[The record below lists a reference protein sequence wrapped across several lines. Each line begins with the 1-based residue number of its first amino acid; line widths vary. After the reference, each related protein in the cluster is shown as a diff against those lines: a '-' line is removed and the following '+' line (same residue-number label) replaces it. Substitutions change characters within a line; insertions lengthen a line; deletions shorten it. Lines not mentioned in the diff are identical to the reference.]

1 MLAEMVSPLDLK
13 KACLS
18 FDKLGLPLRLRKL
31 KSGVTVVESAMA
43 SAEQVDERMKAAV
56 ADKGEETFG
65 LFGQYLVVR
74 NRLLARL
81 IACNQLLL
89 IQSLIAGL
97 YTCAEQGVSVEE
109 LANAASISLYVAKEQ
124 LEVYALFSN

>member
-1 MLAEMVSPLDLK
+1 MHTGLHCVCDYILSPSNACLLFMLAEMVSPLDLK

-56 ADKGEETFG
+56 ADKGEETFR

-74 NRLLARL
+74 NTLLARL
-81 IACNQLLL
+81 IACNQ
-89 IQSLIAGL
+89 
-97 YTCAEQGVSVEE
+97 
-109 LANAASISLYVAKEQ
+109 
-124 LEVYALFSN
+124 